1 MSIMRRITTAAVGS
15 LFLIGAVAVPSQAA
29 RNTTFQDGLVNVNI
43 GDVDVEVLNDVNVA
57 AVVGIAANICGVNVG
72 PVAAAVLGEAT
83 AVDASGRER
92 TICEAAGTGVPV
104 TITQN

>member
-1 MSIMRRITTAAVGS
+1 MRRITTAAVGS

-29 RNTTFQDGLVNVNI
+29 RNTTFQDGLVNVNVGNVTI
-43 GDVDVEVLNDVNVA
+43 ARDIDVA
-57 AVVGIAANICGVNVG
+57 AVVGVAANICGVNVG

-83 AVDASGRER
+83 AVDASGRGR
-92 TICEAAGTGVPV
+92 TICEAAGTGLPV